1 MPNKNYKVYGY
12 RIITKKFLSRKPY
25 EKDSFDVLDLEMF
38 IYLINQLWQTSK
50 KFEFENKNGNG
61 KKLFYIDEIIENN
74 DEYVFGKFK
83 T

>member
-1 MPNKNYKVYGY
+1 MYKTTHERGNGEMPNKNYKVYGY

-50 KFEFENKNGNG
+50 NLNLKIRTVMEKNCFILM
-61 KKLFYIDEIIENN
+61 KL
-74 DEYVFGKFK
+74 
-83 T
+83 